1 MELGVHLPLMQFGAQ
16 PVSLGRVRHAVDTAR
31 ECGFAGLS
39 ANDHFVFK
47 TPWLD
52 GPTALASVI
61 ERSGEMTLA
70 TTVSLAVL
78 RGPVGLAKMLAAI
91 DILSE
96 GRLIAALGPGSS
108 ERDYNAMGV
117 PFEER
122 WKRFDEAIG
131 VLRALLNG
139 DPLPDDARYYAIPSE
154 LRLAPRPWQDRAIPL
169 WIGSWGS
176 KVGLARVAQAGDG
189 WLASA

>member
-1 MELGVHLPLMQFGAQ
+1 MPFAEPL
-16 PVSLGRVRHAVDTAR
+16 SRERLVRAVDAAR
-31 ECGFAGLS
+31 DGGFAAVS

-52 GPTALASVI
+52 GPTALTSVI

-78 RGPVGLAKMLAAI
+78 RGPVALAKMLAAI

-108 ERDYNAMGV
+108 ERDYNAIGV

-122 WKRFDEAIG
+122 WKR
-131 VLRALLNG
+131 
-139 DPLPDDARYYAIPSE
+139 
-154 LRLAPRPWQDRAIPL
+154 
-169 WIGSWGS
+169 
-176 KVGLARVAQAGDG
+176 
-189 WLASA
+189 

>member
-1 MELGVHLPLMQFGAQ
+1 MELGVHLPLMQFGAA
-16 PVSLGRVRHAVDTAR
+16 PVSPRRVRRAVEAAR

-52 GPTALASVI
+52 GPTALTSVI

-96 GRLIAALGPGSS
+96 GRLIAGLGPGSS
-108 ERDYNAMGV
+108 ERDYDAMGI

-122 WKRFDEAIG
+122 WPRFDEAIAL
-131 VLRALLNG
+131 VRALLDG
-139 DPLPDDARYYAIPSE
+139 DAVPGDARYHPVPSDLKLE
-154 LRLAPRPWQDRAIPL
+154 PGPAGPGAPGGP
-169 WIGSWGS
+169 
-176 KVGLARVAQAGDG
+176 AGPAG
-189 WLASA
+189 PAAPAVPAGPAAP